1 MAMDWQDIAHMNQ
14 TLIATRQNT
23 LPFILNANLLPRSNF
38 CFLSGRESLDWHLEE
53 TAEIR
58 NIC

>member
-23 LPFILNANLLPRSNF
+23 LPFILNANLLPRSNL
-38 CFLSGRESLDWHLEE
+38 LSGRESLDWHLLEE